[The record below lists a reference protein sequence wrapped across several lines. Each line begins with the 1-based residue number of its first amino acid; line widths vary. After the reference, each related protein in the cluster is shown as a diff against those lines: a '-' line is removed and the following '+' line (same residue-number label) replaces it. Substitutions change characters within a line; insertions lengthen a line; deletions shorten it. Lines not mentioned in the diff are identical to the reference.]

1 MNATTESKTTKTF
14 VVKGPVIYGMERN
27 ATVTIQRNQK
37 TSSVQWTIGALDGLN
52 CTSCAMQYRL
62 EKAGMIEAIKQW
74 RLRNK
79 ALFSKRETFYPNNR
93 WGYFKYLP
101 HDLADELAAIILEY
115 YEAAVIDL
123 PTDQKSL
130 EQSWYY

>member
-1 MNATTESKTTKTF
+1 VNTPTESKTTKTF
-14 VVKGPVIYGMERN
+14 VAKIPVVYGMERN
-27 ATVTIQRNQK
+27 ANVTIQRNQK
-37 TSSVQWTIGALDGLN
+37 TSSVQWTIGDLDSLN
-52 CTSCAMQYRL
+52 CTSCAMQDRL
-62 EKAGMIEAIKQW
+62 NAAGMIEAIKQW

-79 ALFSKRETFYPNNR
+79 ALFTKRETFYPNNR

-130 EQSWYY
+130 DQSWYC